1 MTLGRNESFQI
12 QVFQIADAFLVWLAF
27 WFAGQLSDPIRQLLG
42 ASKIEEHLISS
53 MNWLLYI
60 AVPFTPLVLEH
71 FNFYNRLR
79 QKTASKATY
88 QLIQGLLV
96 VGLILG
102 MYAFFA
108 KQLEARRLIV
118 GLGVIFIFILIFF
131 RDLLTVRLLKQQM
144 LSDAFKERVIIAGIG
159 NEMVELFKQLDPE
172 ITAGWKVVDY
182 FDLKNR
188 PVEDLFQLLKQ
199 ESVSRVV
206 FAAKDAEFEK
216 IARAVEACELQGVEA
231 WIAASFIRTQIAR
244 PVFDAIG
251 NRPMLVLRSTP
262 ELSWELLCK
271 NVFDR
276 VAAIL
281 MILGTSP
288 LWVFA
293 MIGIRLKSPGA
304 PVFFSQMRAGR
315 YGQPFKM
322 WKFRTMV
329 ANAEELLDGI
339 KEKHG
344 NQMDGP
350 VFKLKKDPRIFPFG
364 SLLRKLSIDELPQLL
379 NVILGDMSLVGPRP
393 LPLYEV
399 DAFSELSHRRRLSV
413 KPGITCEW
421 QAGGRNKITNFD
433 DWVAMDLRYIDN
445 WSLWL
450 DFKILLRTIPAVLFG
465 KGAA

>member
-231 WIAASFIRTQIAR
+231 R
-244 PVFDAIG
+244 
-251 NRPMLVLRSTP
+251 
-262 ELSWELLCK
+262 
-271 NVFDR
+271 
-276 VAAIL
+276 
-281 MILGTSP
+281 
-288 LWVFA
+288 
-293 MIGIRLKSPGA
+293 
-304 PVFFSQMRAGR
+304 
-315 YGQPFKM
+315 
-322 WKFRTMV
+322 
-329 ANAEELLDGI
+329 
-339 KEKHG
+339 
-344 NQMDGP
+344 
-350 VFKLKKDPRIFPFG
+350 
-364 SLLRKLSIDELPQLL
+364 
-379 NVILGDMSLVGPRP
+379 PRP
-393 LPLYEV
+393 
-399 DAFSELSHRRRLSV
+399 
-413 KPGITCEW
+413 
-421 QAGGRNKITNFD
+421 
-433 DWVAMDLRYIDN
+433 
-445 WSLWL
+445 
-450 DFKILLRTIPAVLFG
+450 
-465 KGAA
+465 